1 VHTEPQHGRERSG
14 AFGGFIGPRTL
25 VSLVESALP
34 WLLTPAFAERVGAPR
49 SGSLYELAADR
60 FGWWHVLRA
69 VQQGGRQSR
78 PTRSEPEASEG
89 GPLHGGLAPSE
100 DPTPEQR
107 TEYFALCLAAHF
119 ASAAS
124 FVPTDVD
131 TKIRRALWLAAV
143 GTPELARMRALALGV
158 AAWDVSA
165 VTARRIDATPEGPVS
180 GHDGERLSVLCG
192 GLVAS
197 LRARDADGAAE
208 LEAAIDDELAREAR
222 AFAALERERGRELD
236 LLRLGAVL
244 THNAGDL
251 MQGLAGAGKSGLLAE
266 HFGDLARTGTA
277 RYGGAFVRAAAL
289 YRALLA
295 SEGHRNYPLR
305 GPRALR
311 RVPELLLPIAP
322 MLDDWGERIART
334 PALAARERAEVL
346 EALAQGCTKLAGQQG
361 YYRALAG
368 FSRAH
373 ARGLDDPDLA
383 QHYAASTRRL
393 LRSSELRQKV
403 AVPRG
408 SFESQLGK
416 RTRAVLSRLP

>member
-1 VHTEPQHGRERSG
+1 MHPAPQSNPERSG

-34 WLLTPAFAERVGAPR
+34 WLLAAAFEEQTGAPR
-49 SGSLYELAADR
+49 SGSLYQLAAGPY
-60 FGWWHVLRA
+60 GWWRVLRA
-69 VQQGGRQSR
+69 AERLQ
-78 PTRSEPEASEG
+78 
-89 GPLHGGLAPSE
+89 PSD
-100 DPTPEQR
+100 DPTPAQR

-131 TKIRRALWLAAV
+131 SKIRRALWQDAV
-143 GTPELARMRALALGV
+143 GTPELARMRALALRL
-158 AAWDVSA
+158 ADWDVSA
-165 VTARRIDATPEGPVS
+165 VSARQVNVESVGIVS

-192 GLVAS
+192 GLIAS
-197 LRARDADGAAE
+197 LRARESGGAAE
-208 LEAAIDDELAREAR
+208 LESAIEAELAREAR
-222 AFAALERERGRELD
+222 AFAVLEREPGRELD
-236 LLRLGAVL
+236 LLRLAAVL

-251 MQGLAGAGKSGLLAE
+251 MQGLASAGKASLLSE
-266 HFGDLARTGTA
+266 RFGDLARAGPS
-277 RYGGAFVRAAAL
+277 RFGGAFARAAAL

-322 MLDDWGERIART
+322 LLDDWGDRIATTRK
-334 PALAARERAEVL
+334 LATAERAEVV
-346 EALAQGCTKLAGQQG
+346 EALAQGCTKLPGQQG

-368 FSRAH
+368 FARAS
-373 ARGLDDPDLA
+373 ARGLDDPGLA

-393 LRSSELRQKV
+393 LRSSELRKKV
-403 AVPRG
+403 AVARA
-408 SFESQLGK
+408 SFESQLVK
-416 RTRAVLSRLP
+416 RARAVLAR